1 MKIIISPAKKMNVVP
16 DILSYKDLPVF
27 INQADR
33 LKEELQMYSLS
44 ELQKLFACNEKI
56 ARLNYERYRTMN
68 LYEML
73 SPAILSYEGGR
84 AP

>member
-1 MKIIISPAKKMNVVP
+1 MNVVP
-16 DILSYKDLPVF
+16 DILPYRDLPVF

-68 LYEML
+68 LYDL
-73 SPAILSYEGGR
+73 PYPAFLSYEGIQYQ
-84 AP
+84 